1 MTMKENWL
9 RRVLVGSATVV
20 LLLTLPSQAQDDWP
34 ERCAFPDLEAATVAA
49 NSAQAEGD
57 MVAFLNALSHVR
69 AVNSAALRTCLEPAV
84 AEGVDLSGVD
94 LGYANLL
101 GAILSG
107 ARLEGAFMRGAH
119 LEEADLWNANL
130 QEAYLGMANLEAVS
144 LVEANLQG
152 ANLHWANLRGAD
164 LSRANLVDAHLTAV
178 MFSDY
183 TLFPDGSA
191 WTPGTDTDRFTDP
204 EHPDFWDPCV
214 ALEEAPWY
222 CD

>member
-1 MTMKENWL
+1 MKENWL
-9 RRVLVGSATVV
+9 RRVLVGGATVV

-34 ERCAFPDLEAATVAA
+34 EGCAFPDLEAASIAA
-49 NSAQAEGD
+49 NDAQADGD
-57 MVAFLNALSHVR
+57 IPAFLNALSNVR
-69 AVNSAALRTCLEPAV
+69 AVNSAALRACLEPAV
-84 AEGVDLSGVD
+84 AKGVDLSGVD

-119 LEEADLWNANL
+119 LEEADLWDANL
-130 QEAYLGMANLEAVS
+130 QEVYLGMANLEAAS

-164 LSRANLVDAHLTAV
+164 LSRANLVDAHLSAV
-178 MFSDY
+178 MFNHY
-183 TLFPDGSA
+183 TLLPDSSN
-191 WTPGTDTDRFTDP
+191 WTPDTDTDRFTDP
-204 EHPDFWDPCV
+204 DHPDFWDPCV
-214 ALEEAPWY
+214 ELDEPPGY